1 MKANSSAFSIF
12 TASKRRGAVTAGPN
26 RVCNAR
32 GRGRR
37 TSNGGNGLG
46 LRGLANSHP
55 TKDRQQDNGCGL
67 QSPQSG
73 EKNKRGGRTD
83 LAYHLCCLRHVLW
96 LQRISTI
103 SHGRLNRAQ
112 LQGASLAVLNLS
124 GASLSNAQL
133 QGTFF
138 GNSLVWG
145 VSLESAQ
152 LQGLASCLA

>member
-55 TKDRQQDNGCGL
+55 SKDRQQDNGCGL

-83 LAYHLCCLRHVLW
+83 LAYHL
-96 LQRISTI
+96 
-103 SHGRLNRAQ
+103 A
-112 LQGASLAVLNLS
+112 AS
-124 GASLSNAQL
+124 
-133 QGTFF
+133 GTF
-138 GNSLVWG
+138 WG
-145 VSLESAQ
+145 YNVFQ
-152 LQGLASCLA
+152 L

>member
-103 SHGRLNRAQ
+103 SHGRQSSSSKRLCLTN
-112 LQGASLAVLNLS
+112 GARMKQA
-124 GASLSNAQL
+124 
-133 QGTFF
+133 
-138 GNSLVWG
+138 
-145 VSLESAQ
+145 
-152 LQGLASCLA
+152 